1 MSQASEKK
9 ENRFDLLLLEFPS
22 QESLEEACLI
32 IYRKHDKNLLAAM
45 ASTPYAV
52 GRSFD
57 PEDQERIHSELKK
70 VGVSHQFDS
79 KLTGEKIIFDSK
91 EDSKESQANTEKHQS
106 TENQKNPTR
115 SLEMRKPSFL
125 IGASLMA
132 VFIVSGVFYY
142 SSQSTRQS
150 SNTDSITEA
159 DTTKTLQKQPA
170 KESPNYIAPTSNFDA
185 RVEKTS
191 GSVDSRKKDT
201 FEWTSAKTG
210 DLLQAQD
217 SIRTASSS
225 YAALR
230 YREGSRIQVKE
241 NTLLVIGESLE
252 KSKDDF
258 ERELSLSDGSIHARL
273 VSKNTNQKLKIST
286 PQGQIVVKQEK
297 GSTKPSH
304 LSTSLQDGQLQVQ
317 VAEGSAQ
324 FLPLG
329 SEEAEIDIPRNT
341 QILATKKSVSSP
353 VEYKPSVQLLS
364 PGSGEGI
371 KLEEGKE
378 DQFQFKWE
386 AVDSE
391 ALYTWS
397 LASDS
402 KMENILF
409 TKETSETEMKLS
421 YIVPG
426 QVFWQVSAT
435 IDDVLYTSPIYT
447 LHVVQN

>member
-1 MSQASEKK
+1 MSQASEKN

-45 ASTPYAV
+45 ASTPYTV

-57 PEDQERIHSELKK
+57 SEDQERIHSELKK
-70 VGVSHQFDS
+70 IGVSHQFDS
-79 KLTGEKIIFDSK
+79 KLTGEKISFDSK
-91 EDSKESQANTEKHQS
+91 KSGQAT
-106 TENQKNPTR
+106 TENLKSVTTQRSVASSFSIKKPFLAIAGGLIAVFVISGIFFFSSDSSDQKPKAN
-115 SLEMRKPSFL
+115 SLAEPE
-125 IGASLMA
+125 MA
-132 VFIVSGVFYY
+132 VA
-142 SSQSTRQS
+142 QE
-150 SNTDSITEA
+150 NT
-159 DTTKTLQKQPA
+159 
-170 KESPNYIAPTSNFDA
+170 PNKAPDYIAPTSSFDA
-185 RVEKTS
+185 RVEKTT

-201 FEWTSAKTG
+201 FEWTSAKSG

-217 SIRTASSS
+217 SIRTAGSS

-230 YREGSRIQVKE
+230 YREGSRIQIKE

-273 VSKNTNQKLKIST
+273 VSKNSNQKLKIKT
-286 PQGQIVVKQEK
+286 PQGQIVLKQDK
-297 GSTKPSH
+297 GTTKPSH
-304 LSTSLQDGQLQVQ
+304 LSTSFQDGQLQVQ
-317 VAEGSAQ
+317 VAEGSAK

-329 SEEAEIDIPRNT
+329 SEDSEIEIPSNT
-341 QILATKKSVSSP
+341 QILATKTSVSNP
-353 VEYKPSVQLLS
+353 VEYKPSIQLLS
-364 PGSGEGI
+364 PGSGDGVTVED
-371 KLEEGKE
+371 GKE
-378 DQFQFKWE
+378 DQFLFKWE
-386 AVDSE
+386 PVDSE
-391 ALYTWS
+391 AIYTWT

-402 KMENILF
+402 QMENTLF
-409 TKETSETEMKLS
+409 TKETAETEMKLS